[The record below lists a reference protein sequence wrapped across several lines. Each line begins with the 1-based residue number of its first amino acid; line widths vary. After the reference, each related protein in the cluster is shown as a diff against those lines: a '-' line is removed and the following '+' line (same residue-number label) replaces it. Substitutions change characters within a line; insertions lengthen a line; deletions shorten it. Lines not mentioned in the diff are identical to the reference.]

1 VCKLIRDL
9 AVENVA
15 EQTNSEDEK
24 ELESEMKQKIL
35 IQIILYLMQRTEET

>member
-9 AVENVA
+9 AVENVE

>member
-1 VCKLIRDL
+1 MCKLIRDL
-9 AVENVA
+9 AVENVE